1 MGFCWFL
8 EIIPMIPTVPGHYG
22 RWRSSFGREPPE
34 IGMAGHQAFLM
45 APRAMKSCGTPEPPS
60 ELCRNHFAI
69 ATSHDIPPQK
79 TWHLKKNMTS
89 QKQHEISKT
98 KHDISPK
105 IWNQKTKTWDPKK
118 KFPKNMKSQKTWIS
132 PKKHEIK
139 NKKNMKSHYI
149 PLIPIQFTLN
159 HPALW
164 LARSRWRD
172 HVAISSGN
180 RGCLVVLVTASSNHG
195 YS

>member
-34 IGMAGHQAFLM
+34 IGMAGHQA
-45 APRAMKSCGTPEPPS
+45 EH
-60 ELCRNHFAI
+60 RNHQVNCAGTASRLLHPMI
-69 ATSHDIPPQK
+69 SHPK
-79 TWHLKKNMTS
+79 
-89 QKQHEISKT
+89 
-98 KHDISPK
+98 KHDISKTTWNLKKQDMTSPPK
-105 IWNQKTKTWDPKK
+105 YEIKKQKHEIPKK
-118 KFPKNMKSQKTWIS
+118 SFQKTWNPKKHEFH

>member
-79 TWHLKKNMTS
+79 TWHLKK
-89 QKQHEISKT
+89 
-98 KHDISPK
+98 KHDISK
-105 IWNQKTKTWDPKK
+105 TTWNLKNKTWHLPQNMKSKNKNMRSKK
-118 KFPKNMKSQKTWIS
+118 KVSKKHEIPKNMNFTQKNMKSKTKKTWNPTTFHWFPFNS
-132 PKKHEIK
+132 
-139 NKKNMKSHYI
+139 
-149 PLIPIQFTLN
+149 L
-159 HPALW
+159 
-164 LARSRWRD
+164 
-172 HVAISSGN
+172 
-180 RGCLVVLVTASSNHG
+180 
-195 YS
+195 

>member
-60 ELCRNHFAI
+60 ELCRNRFAI

-79 TWHLKKNMTS
+79 TWHLKNNMKS
-89 QKQHEISKT
+89 QKT
-98 KHDISPK
+98 RHDISPK

-118 KFPKNMKSQKTWIS
+118 KVSKKHEIPKNMNFTQKNMKSKTKKTWNPTTFHWFPFNS
-132 PKKHEIK
+132 
-139 NKKNMKSHYI
+139 
-149 PLIPIQFTLN
+149 L
-159 HPALW
+159 
-164 LARSRWRD
+164 
-172 HVAISSGN
+172 
-180 RGCLVVLVTASSNHG
+180 
-195 YS
+195 

>member
-60 ELCRNHFAI
+60 ELCRNRFAI

-79 TWHLKKNMTS
+79 TWHLKK
-89 QKQHEISKT
+89 QHELQQT
-98 KHDISPK
+98 KHDLS
-105 IWNQKTKTWDPKK
+105 
-118 KFPKNMKSQKTWIS
+118 PKNMKSENKNMRSKKKIQKTWNPKKHEFH

-139 NKKNMKSHYI
+139 NKKTWNPTTFHWFPFNS
-149 PLIPIQFTLN
+149 L
-159 HPALW
+159 
-164 LARSRWRD
+164 
-172 HVAISSGN
+172 
-180 RGCLVVLVTASSNHG
+180 
-195 YS
+195 